1 MIIWNEVHY
10 CCIIQALVLYWSYDK
25 MNNENDMK

>member
-10 CCIIQALVLYWSYDK
+10 CCNIQALVLYWSYYKIMK
-25 MNNENDMK
+25 MI

>member
-10 CCIIQALVLYWSYDK
+10 CCIIKALVLYWSYDK
-25 MNNENDMK
+25 IMKMR